1 MASLTLIIQMAGM
14 KGLAMG
20 FISFT
25 SDYKIDTIEEKDDD
39 GDDDDGDDARTDH

>member
-1 MASLTLIIQMAGM
+1 
-14 KGLAMG
+14 MG

-39 GDDDDGDDARTDH
+39 GDDDDGDDADDDAAGGDVTDRRK